1 MEEVENGCWR
11 EKDYAKLLIYPY
23 NASDLGASIFSC
35 VNGE

>member
-1 MEEVENGCWR
+1 MDVGVR
-11 EKDYAKLLIYPY
+11 MIMQKILIYPY